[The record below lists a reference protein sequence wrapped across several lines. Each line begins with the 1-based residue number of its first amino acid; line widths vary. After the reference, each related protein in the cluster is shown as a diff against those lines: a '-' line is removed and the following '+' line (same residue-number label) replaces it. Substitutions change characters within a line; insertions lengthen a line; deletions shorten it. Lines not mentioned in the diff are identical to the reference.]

1 MSSKSQTSLFP
12 VTCVWNHVNGL
23 LPASGG
29 GSFPPLAPWALTLTS
44 TSPSRDTPLWP
55 FWDIVAP
62 VSSHS
67 RAASTPLVWH
77 VPVSHVLGRV
87 GAFCPCL
94 AWTRACGLCPP
105 RTWQWQ
111 QTARIPLSGCHCQV
125 YLSPGRGLRSEVR
138 PGRTPQIHLT
148 DPSLHSPV
156 GFQPSQPN
164 LSSDL
169 LALYPKVT
177 EYDIN
182 TGGQLRHATVAE
194 WNGSKMQQ
202 KEAYLCSWFCSV
214 T

>member
-1 MSSKSQTSLFP
+1 M
-12 VTCVWNHVNGL
+12 TCIWNHLNSL

-29 GSFPPLAPWALTLTS
+29 GSFPPLAPWALTVTPPSVSS
-44 TSPSRDTPLWP
+44 TSPSCDTPLWP
-55 FWDIVAP
+55 FWEVVAP

-67 RAASTPLVWH
+67 RAASTALAWH
-77 VPVSHVLGRV
+77 VPVSHVLGWV

-94 AWTRACGLCPP
+94 AWTSRFTRACGLCPP
-105 RTWQWQ
+105 RTWHTWQWQ
-111 QTARIPLSGCHCQV
+111 PTARIPLSGCRCQV

-138 PGRTPQIHLT
+138 PGRMPQIYLT
-148 DPSLHSPV
+148 DSSLHSPV
-156 GFQPSQPN
+156 GFQPSQPK

-194 WNGSKMQQ
+194 
-202 KEAYLCSWFCSV
+202 
-214 T
+214 